1 MATNTAAADRL
12 TARGSSMMLHSE
24 PFVTTNKDSEAHPDL
39 STHDEEA
46 PRPSGLLEKHAVPL
60 VFALFVVMHALDRV
74 SNKRVSDRMKHYG
87 LTII

>member
-1 MATNTAAADRL
+1 
-12 TARGSSMMLHSE
+12 MMLHSE
-24 PFVTTNKDSEAHPDL
+24 PFVTNKDSEAHPDL
-39 STHDEEA
+39 STHSEEA
-46 PRPSGLLEKHAVPL
+46 PRPLCLLEKHAVPL